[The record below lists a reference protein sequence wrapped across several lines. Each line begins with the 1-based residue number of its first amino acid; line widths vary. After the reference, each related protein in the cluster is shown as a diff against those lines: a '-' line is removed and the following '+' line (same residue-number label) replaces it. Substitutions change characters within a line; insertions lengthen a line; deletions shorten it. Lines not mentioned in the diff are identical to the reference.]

1 VHSPLSAHRLQNRVV
16 SAQVASVVVPV
27 VGRTVEAVV
36 VFLVVV
42 LVVVGRAVVVG
53 AGVVKARHELQQYFL
68 MKGISLRL
76 VQSPFA
82 AHLLQD
88 LYLSR
93 QLGSVVPAVVAVV
106 GLVVTSVVGTA
117 VVTGASVVPVFGHW
131 YNLLTSSISIVEKPS
146 L

>member
-1 VHSPLSAHRLQNRVV
+1 VHSPLSAQRLQNRVV

-42 LVVVGRAVVVG
+42 VLVVVG

-68 MKGISLRL
+68 MKGISLLL

-93 QLGSVVPAVVAVV
+93 QLGSVVVPAVVAVV
-106 GLVVTSVVGTA
+106 GLVVASVVGPD
-117 VVTGASVVPVFGHW
+117 VVTGASVVPVVGHW
-131 YNLLTSSISIVEKPS
+131 YSLLTSSISMVEKPS

>member
-36 VFLVVV
+36 VVV
-42 LVVVGRAVVVG
+42 LLVVG

-93 QLGSVVPAVVAVV
+93 QLGSVVPVVAVV
-106 GLVVTSVVGTA
+106 GLVVASVGPA
-117 VVTGASVVPVFGHW
+117 VVTGASVVPVVGHW
-131 YNLLTSSISIVEKPS
+131 YSLLTSSISMVEKPS

>member
-1 VHSPLSAHRLQNRVV
+1 MHSPLSAHRLQKRVV
-16 SAQVASVVVPV
+16 SSQVASVVVPM

-42 LVVVGRAVVVG
+42 VLVVVGRTVVVG
-53 AGVVKARHELQQYFL
+53 AGVVKARHDLQQYFL

-93 QLGSVVPAVVAVV
+93 QLGSVVAVVVV
-106 GLVVTSVVGTA
+106 VDLVVASVGSD
-117 VVTGASVVPVFGHW
+117 VVAGASVVPVVGHW
-131 YNLLTSSISIVEKPS
+131 
-146 L
+146 

>member
-1 VHSPLSAHRLQNRVV
+1 VHSPLSAQRLQNRVV

-42 LVVVGRAVVVG
+42 VLVVVG

-68 MKGISLRL
+68 MKGISLLL

-93 QLGSVVPAVVAVV
+93 QLGSVVPVVVAVV
-106 GLVVTSVVGTA
+106 GLVVASVGPV
-117 VVTGASVVPVFGHW
+117 VVTGASVVPVVGHW
-131 YNLLTSSISIVEKPS
+131 YSLLTSSISIVEKPS